1 MTIDHPWRLL
11 LWYQNKCLNCLF
23 NFYKDDDYEYLK
35 IAHIEDSTDCVKR
48 LICEFGQLERSGYDM
63 NNLPWDV
70 ALIKLA
76 IQDVIP
82 NEIDYSKPW
91 AQFNLAAHIGR
102 KQNIQQCPI
111 VYGRFVIL

>member
-1 MTIDHPWRLL
+1 MTTHDVYCYDTKINVKIVYLI
-11 LWYQNKCLNCLF
+11 
-23 NFYKDDDYEYLK
+23 FYKDDDYEYLK

-70 ALIKLA
+70 AIIKLA
-76 IQDVIP
+76 IQEVIP

-111 VYGRFVIL
+111 VYGRFVVF